1 MFDIQ
6 VDIGEGTKPPG
17 FYIQRAT
24 GLFPA
29 PLVQDSEDVN
39 RVIDLFRFLGTF
51 LAKCLQ
57 DNRLVDIPLSRPF
70 LKLMC
75 MGDAG
80 SSIHPS
86 FSPESSLR
94 DSDAFLNETPSEA
107 SLDDLHELISD
118 MSMDD
123 VESKAELILGDPPKP
138 RTPAWFAGLL
148 TWDDFEQEDPHRAHF
163 LRQLRVLVDRKRQ
176 IQKDKSKTE
185 EERNNEIQN
194 LALENPGGC
203 GPLIK
208 LEDLG

>member
-1 MFDIQ
+1 
-6 VDIGEGTKPPG
+6 
-17 FYIQRAT
+17 
-24 GLFPA
+24 
-29 PLVQDSEDVN
+29 
-39 RVIDLFRFLGTF
+39 
-51 LAKCLQ
+51 
-57 DNRLVDIPLSRPF
+57 
-70 LKLMC
+70 
-75 MGDAG
+75 
-80 SSIHPS
+80 
-86 FSPESSLR
+86 
-94 DSDAFLNETPSEA
+94 
-107 SLDDLHELISD
+107 